1 MLDVMNVQEIEN
13 PESFNGS
20 TKERII
26 KASGKTAE
34 DLTRMIYVWKQT
46 LVVHTWLQEKW
57 VNVVHSFDYNDDTD
71 TDWLALNQYSH
82 Q

>member
-13 PESFNGS
+13 PESFTGP

-34 DLTRMIYVWKQT
+34 DLSRMIYVWKQT
-46 LVVHTWLQEKW
+46 LVVYTWLQEK
-57 VNVVHSFDYNDDTD
+57 
-71 TDWLALNQYSH
+71 
-82 Q
+82 

>member
-46 LVVHTWLQEKW
+46 LIVYTWLQEK
-57 VNVVHSFDYNDDTD
+57 
-71 TDWLALNQYSH
+71 
-82 Q
+82 